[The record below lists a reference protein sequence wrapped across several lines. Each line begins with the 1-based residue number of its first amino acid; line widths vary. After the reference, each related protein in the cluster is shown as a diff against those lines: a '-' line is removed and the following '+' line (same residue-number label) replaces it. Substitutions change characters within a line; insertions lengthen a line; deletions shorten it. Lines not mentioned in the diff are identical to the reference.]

1 MGVSENGVYLRY
13 THQIHPNAIL
23 MRKIANKVVNCG
35 CFQTQMILGNDPP
48 TMLLPSAAV
57 PPAGFLPVVPI
68 QAHPPSRLC
77 SFSQKWRQLVPANVS
92 NVETKKRRLGL
103 PNSKPPETT
112 RLAII
117 QNLVEVDSVANF
129 ETTSRQTD
137 LAAVLEKSS
146 QWRTGVTPVFVH
158 LWQILPKKLTP

>member
-1 MGVSENGVYLRY
+1 MAILTIAILTPEAMVKDVLNRDTLGRRPWAGALVHFTRGHQAFEAKIQAPGLRKSRVEVVAPWAPKKNHCSSLEKSRWVCLKMGY

-68 QAHPPSRLC
+68 QAHPPSSRLC
-77 SFSQKWRQLVPANVS
+77 SFSQNV
-92 NVETKKRRLGL
+92 
-103 PNSKPPETT
+103 
-112 RLAII
+112 
-117 QNLVEVDSVANF
+117 D
-129 ETTSRQTD
+129 
-137 LAAVLEKSS
+137 
-146 QWRTGVTPVFVH
+146 
-158 LWQILPKKLTP
+158 